1 MRARDVEEGRYLKG
15 GVPGCRII
23 QKHDVGAATALLVA
37 KPWSQQKLSIGRE
50 ALVLTVFKH
59 CVNTG
64 NKD

>member
-1 MRARDVEEGRYLKG
+1 MFEGE
-15 GVPGCRII
+15 VPGCRII

-37 KPWSQQKLSIGRE
+37 KPWSQQKLLIGRE

-59 CVNTG
+59 CVDTG